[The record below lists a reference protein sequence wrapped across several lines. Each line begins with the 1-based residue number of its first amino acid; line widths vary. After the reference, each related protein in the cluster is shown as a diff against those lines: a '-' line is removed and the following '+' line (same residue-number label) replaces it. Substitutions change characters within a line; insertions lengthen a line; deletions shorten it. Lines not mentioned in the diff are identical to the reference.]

1 MRWWKRRK
9 KLRRNIIKI
18 TVDDNWF
25 DLKLTIV
32 AFLVCLGLILIIGE
46 AYS

>member
-9 KLRRNIIKI
+9 KSRRNIIKI
-18 TVDDNWF
+18 TVGNNWL
-25 DLKLTIV
+25 DLKLTII
-32 AFLVCLGLILIIGE
+32 AFLICVGLILIIGE